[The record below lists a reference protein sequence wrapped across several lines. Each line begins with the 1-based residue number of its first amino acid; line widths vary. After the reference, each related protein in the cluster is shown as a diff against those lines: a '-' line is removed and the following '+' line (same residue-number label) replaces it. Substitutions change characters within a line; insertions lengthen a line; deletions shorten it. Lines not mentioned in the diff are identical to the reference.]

1 VFGKGKIFPILAI
14 LVLLLILPVSAFT
27 YRDIGSTFVYRGDN
41 LTNSIT
47 YPQQAAW
54 CIAHG
59 YGSNTGSAAD
69 AGTSGNGTSGIFA
82 KDGGDPTF
90 WPAIWPVNGL
100 APGSSYTQETTSG
113 NTIDNPNTWNKNGT
127 VLALYLVC
135 QYGGGLNG
143 GHYFE
148 YTNSTHINTTS
159 PVYANFTVTVISN
172 TTGETIP
179 RASVSLHSAPGVTN
193 VQSTDLY
200 GQTAFPPIFTGG
212 MDPAPM
218 YFNVSKAG
226 YNDTSLLFFPSHT
239 AVDQAFTIYMGDL
252 ISGGG
257 GVAQVY
263 VDIADLDD
271 PETGISGAAVGI
283 ENTTATINQ
292 WYYITATTPTA
303 QFNTTYGGINLSV
316 GQPVIFSAYKEGVYT
331 ANNSGTYVIPHTV
344 SHTTLYLKKVSG
356 NATATY
362 QWPVSIVDA
371 TTGYTIADSYLNSS
385 LTSGSIWYNRS
396 SPTGKFNVTGTGAT
410 GTFPISIGDQITL
423 VGTKDGYQYNWF
435 SLIMSANNN
444 GVTQYINLMPSSAL
458 PLNTEFAA
466 LVSVYE
472 AGTTKALAGA
482 RVAITPGIQNT
493 TTNSVGA
500 AAFQNLTALK
510 TYTATVS
517 KSGYSTTTKTFTGT
531 NQSFTTVD
539 ISLSPSSL
547 NPTFAPTT
555 VGPTIQPTVVPTT
568 LPGGN
573 YGGFFGP
580 WYTALHKMGAYD
592 TELNILLTA
601 IIVIIMAVLGAVA
614 TGWSPIG
621 FNSGAALG
629 FILCCGFQIIY
640 FWLILAGI
648 AWLLLPLVLRRYT
661 S

>member
-1 VFGKGKIFPILAI
+1 VFGKGKVFLILAI
-14 LVLLLILPVSAFT
+14 LVLLLVTPASALINGGYIYNQSPCEVTENTYVMAAESGTYNGTCSGALRWGHCVQGGTCDLSFDEGSTPYTIINPWANNSPTWPADPTYNHVSASSYCNGPTWGWGWWEFKRWT
-27 YRDIGSTFVYRGDN
+27 ILGGY
-41 LTNSIT
+41 T
-47 YPQQAAW
+47 YPT
-54 CIAHG
+54 
-59 YGSNTGSAAD
+59 N
-69 AGTSGNGTSGIFA
+69 
-82 KDGGDPTF
+82 
-90 WPAIWPVNGL
+90 PVN
-100 APGSSYTQETTSG
+100 
-113 NTIDNPNTWNKNGT
+113 
-127 VLALYLVC
+127 
-135 QYGGGLNG
+135 
-143 GHYFE
+143 
-148 YTNSTHINTTS
+148 
-159 PVYANFTVTVISN
+159 ANFTFTVIDN
-172 TTGETIP
+172 TTGETVP
-179 RASVSLHSAPGVTN
+179 WATVSLTETPYVTA
-193 VQSTDLY
+193 VQHTNLY
-200 GQTAFPPIFTGG
+200 GETVFSNVPTAGMFPNNMTVT
-212 MDPAPM
+212 A
-218 YFNVSKAG
+218 SKVG
-226 YNDTSLLFFPSHT
+226 YNTTILSFLPSYTATS
-239 AVDQAFTIYMGDL
+239 QAFTIKLDDIAWTGAQ
-252 ISGGG
+252 
-257 GVAQVY
+257 AQVF
-263 VDIADLDD
+263 VDTIDLDD
-271 PETGISGAAVGI
+271 GSGISGAAVGI
-283 ENTTATINQ
+283 ENTTSTINQ
-292 WYYITATTPTA
+292 WYYTTSSTPTY

-316 GQPVIFSAYKEGVYT
+316 GQAVVFAGYKEGVYT
-331 ANNSGTYVIPHTV
+331 ANNSGTYVIPSAI
-344 SHTTLYLKKVSG
+344 SHTSLFLKKVSG

-362 QWPVSIVDA
+362 QWPVSVVDA

-385 LTSGSIWYNRS
+385 LTSGSVYYNRS

-410 GTFPISIGDQITL
+410 GTYPISLGDQLTL

-435 SLIMSANNN
+435 SLIMTTTNN

-472 AGTTKALAGA
+472 AGTTKALGGA

-517 KSGYSTTTKTFTGT
+517 KSGFSTTTKTFTGT
-531 NQSFTTVD
+531 NQSITTVD
-539 ISLSPSSL
+539 VSLSPSSV
-547 NPTFAPTT
+547 NPTIPITPTGGVT
-555 VGPTIQPTVVPTT
+555 TIPTVVPTT

-661 S
+661 T